1 MRPGRFF
8 HDKKAQRLYYVH
20 NDSLGTPPPASLAFS
35 LPLVER
41 LIVFNGTQEAPV
53 RGVTISGVGLRDA
66 VASYLLPHGVPS
78 GGDWALQRSAA
89 VFMEGTIGARLE
101 GLAMERCDGNAVML
115 SGCTIHKDASSFC
128 ARASVSLTQ
137 KNCLVNRNA
146 SILHSEIRWTGDSAI
161 AAWGKT
167 DELSDG
173 GLRGYDGT
181 DGNHPLDTLVAGNVI
196 REVGTFEKQ
205 SSFFFRKHQSKRSL
219 SSKPHII
226 IVCANRSQNGAHDH
240 CRQPSLQRPSVR

>member
-53 RGVTISGVGLRDA
+53 RGVTISGLGLRDA

-137 KNCLVNRNA
+137 NHELSSQPECINSPLRDSMDGRQRNCRVGEDRRA
-146 SILHSEIRWTGDSAI
+146 FGRWTP
-161 AAWGKT
+161 
-167 DELSDG
+167 
-173 GLRGYDGT
+173 RVRR
-181 DGNHPLDTLVAGNVI
+181 H
-196 REVGTFEKQ
+196 R
-205 SSFFFRKHQSKRSL
+205 
-219 SSKPHII
+219 
-226 IVCANRSQNGAHDH
+226 
-240 CRQPSLQRPSVR
+240 RQPSARHARGRQCHQRGRHVREAVVLLLP